1 MYRRAESRFVD
12 RPFDSTRDEGL
23 SEQFPRSAS
32 GRNALGVAVE
42 AARNAGDVI
51 LKRSDTHKEIS
62 FKGRA
67 NVVTDVD
74 VLAEKVALEL
84 LRHEYP
90 NFGILSEESEPLA
103 GDSRYTWVVDPL
115 DGSRNYASGIPHVA
129 VVVALALDDE
139 VVLGVTY
146 DPIRDELY
154 TAEKGQGAYLNDVR
168 ISVSPREMIADC
180 LLGFDM
186 GYVDEKAVMALDM
199 IKALWPGMQ
208 SIRIMG
214 SSALGLAYAA
224 CGRVDIYF
232 HHHLAPWDIAS
243 GLLLVSEAGGR
254 VADRRG
260 NAASLENESVIAS
273 SPHLLEAFLTATEGL
288 EWRR

>member
-168 ISVSPREMIADC
+168 ISVSPREI
-180 LLGFDM
+180 
-186 GYVDEKAVMALDM
+186 
-199 IKALWPGMQ
+199 
-208 SIRIMG
+208 
-214 SSALGLAYAA
+214 
-224 CGRVDIYF
+224 
-232 HHHLAPWDIAS
+232 
-243 GLLLVSEAGGR
+243 
-254 VADRRG
+254 DRRLPAWVRHGLRRREGG
-260 NAASLENESVIAS
+260 NGAGHDKGPLAGHAEH
-273 SPHLLEAFLTATEGL
+273 PHHGFQRPWSRL
-288 EWRR
+288 RRLRPS